1 MPTITSLGVGS
12 GLDLSGLLDQL
23 KEAESAK
30 LEPISDQKQS
40 YKAKLSAFGR
50 LENALES
57 LRESATALGKPE
69 TFQALSSK
77 MQGEAVTVSTD
88 STAVPG
94 RYQVE
99 VSALAQSQTLAS
111 SGFAEDAELATGE
124 LAFTIGEEAFSITLD
139 ADNNTLE
146 GLRDAINDQ
155 DAGISAS
162 IVNDGSGTP
171 QRLVLTST
179 ETGEA
184 NQIGISSTD
193 ATLQAAFGFDAAD
206 PTASDMRQTVAA
218 QDAQLS
224 VNGIDITSASNRV
237 EGALQGVTFD
247 LQATHETGTSDAL
260 TLSRDDKAIKA
271 SINDFVDAYNSLQG
285 TMASLT
291 SFDAESGKAGQL
303 LGNSTLRG
311 VESQLRNAMG
321 NVGDGDYRLL
331 GDLGISLTV
340 EGKLEVDDDALDE
353 AVEGNLR
360 GVSAFFEGSD
370 GTDGFAA
377 KLDAALGRM
386 LDEGGSLD
394 VATSGIDTSIER
406 VDERYT
412 SMQASI
418 DATIARYREQFAD
431 LDSMVAQMNS
441 TSSYLTQQF
450 NSLNAQLNQ

>member
-30 LEPISDQKQS
+30 LAPISDQKQS
-40 YKAKLSAFGR
+40 YQAKLSAFGR
-50 LENALES
+50 LESALES
-57 LRESATALGKPE
+57 LRESALALGKTE
-69 TFQALSSK
+69 TFQALDSK

-94 RYQVE
+94 RYKVE
-99 VSALAQSQTLAS
+99 VNDLAQSQTLAS

-124 LAFTIGEEAFSITLD
+124 LAFTIGGKGFSVTLD
-139 ADNNTLE
+139 DTNNSLE

-184 NQIGISSTD
+184 NQIGISSTN
-193 ATLQAAFGFDAAD
+193 ATLQAAFGFDAAN

-247 LQATHETGTSDAL
+247 LQATHETGASDTL
-260 TLSRDDKAIKA
+260 TLSRDDSAIKA
-271 SINDFVDAYNSLQG
+271 SIKDFVDAYNSLQN
-285 TMASLT
+285 TVDNLS
-291 SFDAESGKAGQL
+291 SYDAETGSAGLL

-311 VESQLRNAMG
+311 VESQLRNVMG
-321 NVGDGDYRLL
+321 DVEDGDYRLL
-331 GDLGISLTV
+331 ADLGISLTV
-340 EGKLEVDDDALDE
+340 EGKLEVDDETLDE

-360 GVSAFFEGSD
+360 GVSAFFEGSE
-370 GTDGFAA
+370 GSDGFAA
-377 KLDAALGRM
+377 RLDAALGSM
-386 LDEGGSLD
+386 LDEGGALEI
-394 VATSGIDTSIER
+394 ATSGIDTSIER
-406 VDERYT
+406 VEERYT

-418 DATIARYREQFAD
+418 DATLERYREQFAN

-450 NSLNAQLNQ
+450 NTLNAQLNQ